1 MPTARQNNGSQAEA
15 AVAAWL
21 EQAGW
26 RVLARNVKLG
36 KDEIDI
42 VAIDPGPPTTLV
54 CVEVRSSTS
63 PDFGTAEER
72 VDRRKVAHLY
82 RAAGNLK
89 LEQRLPKRVDLVVV
103 DRREGRSVFRHL
115 RAVEPL

>member
-1 MPTARQNNGSQAEA
+1 MQTARQSNGSQAEDA
-15 AVAAWL
+15 AAAWL

-26 RVLARNVKLG
+26 RLLARNVKLG

-42 VAIDPGPPTTLV
+42 VAIDPGPPLTLV

-72 VDRRKVAHLY
+72 INRGKVAHLY
-82 RAAGNLK
+82 RAARKLK
-89 LEQRLPKRVDLVVV
+89 LAQGLPKRVDLLVV
-103 DRREGRSVFRHL
+103 DRRGGRSVFRHL
-115 RAVEPL
+115 RAVEPP